1 MTYKIAIASGKGGTG
16 KTTVAVNLYHA
27 IAREITNLV
36 GITDCDVE
44 EPNTA
49 IFFPGKTIVENQII
63 YQQVP
68 EINISKCTFCRKCLE
83 YCEFNAIVVIPQTRF
98 ADINKDL
105 CHSCGG
111 CSVACQ
117 HDAIKEVPVEV
128 GEIHYFDVGFG
139 NGITRGLLK
148 IGSTMQTRVIKE
160 VKSKIFAKNEIM
172 LYDAPPGTSCPV
184 VETIAD
190 TDFVILVTEPTPFGL
205 YDLKLMVELAR
216 DLGKDFGVIVN
227 KSDIGTPEV
236 YDYLEEERIELLGK
250 IPFSKDYA
258 SSYARGQLFENTPSK
273 IKSAYQS
280 ILDKVI
286 KKIAKHDER
295 NYSIER

>member
-1 MTYKIAIASGKGGTG
+1 
-16 KTTVAVNLYHA
+16 
-27 IAREITNLV
+27 
-36 GITDCDVE
+36 
-44 EPNTA
+44 
-49 IFFPGKTIVENQII
+49 
-63 YQQVP
+63 
-68 EINISKCTFCRKCLE
+68 
-83 YCEFNAIVVIPQTRF
+83 
-98 ADINKDL
+98 
-105 CHSCGG
+105 
-111 CSVACQ
+111 
-117 HDAIKEVPVEV
+117 
-128 GEIHYFDVGFG
+128 
-139 NGITRGLLK
+139 
-148 IGSTMQTRVIKE
+148 
-160 VKSKIFAKNEIM
+160 
-172 LYDAPPGTSCPV
+172 V